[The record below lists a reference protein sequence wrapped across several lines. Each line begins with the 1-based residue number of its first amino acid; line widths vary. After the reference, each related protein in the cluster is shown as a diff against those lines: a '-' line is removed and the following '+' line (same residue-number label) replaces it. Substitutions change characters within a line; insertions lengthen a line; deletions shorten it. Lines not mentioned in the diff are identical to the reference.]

1 MSTSKSTDLWGTG
14 RRKRAIARVK
24 MVKGKGVITINDKE
38 VDSKQ
43 IKEPL
48 VLVGAA
54 DDFDVSIKVSGGG
67 INSQID
73 ASRLGIAKALVEN
86 DETNRSTLRK
96 AGLLTRDPREKE
108 RKKYGKKK
116 ARRSPQWSK
125 R

>member
-1 MSTSKSTDLWGTG
+1 MSKKIFWGTG
-14 RRKRAIARVK
+14 RRKTAIARVK
-24 MVKGKGVITINDKE
+24 LVTGEGKIIFNDQE
-38 VDSKQ
+38 EYPQV

-48 VLVGAA
+48 VLVGA
-54 DDFDVSIKVSGGG
+54 DGKFDATIKVVGGG
-67 INSQID
+67 LN
-73 ASRLGIAKALVEN
+73 SRLDAARLGLAKALVAS